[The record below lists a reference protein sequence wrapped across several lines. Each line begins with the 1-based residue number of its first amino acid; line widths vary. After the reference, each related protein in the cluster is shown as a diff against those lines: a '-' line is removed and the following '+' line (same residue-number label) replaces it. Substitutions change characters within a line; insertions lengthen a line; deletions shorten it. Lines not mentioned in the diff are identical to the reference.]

1 MSLQMTPDGSRGQ
14 RSDGKG
20 TPTLEAIASVID
32 KARALAAAGHHAAV
46 VEFLGGRERAE
57 LSDSPTLALL
67 YGIAQARL
75 GRHEQALQWLE
86 LALVQARRLGE
97 PAVERHALNARGA
110 FALVNGHL
118 TESADF
124 CTQALMA
131 ASRDGDHATT
141 GRASNNLGIIS
152 HLRGRHAEAIS
163 SWEIAAAAFHRVGQQ
178 VGVAECHNNLAN
190 AYREQ
195 GALDKAL
202 AVADQA
208 VGTAEAAGDEALFA
222 ATLRGRAEIRVAR
235 SEPDLARRELDRIRE
250 IRSRLPDPVGEAED
264 LRVTALV
271 LALENQEKRA
281 EKALREVMGRAELH
295 GRLQLQADATRDLA
309 LLLRKAGRLQEA
321 VGAAQAA
328 KAIFSRIGAE
338 SDIRKLAEQ
347 GWEESVAAGL
357 RGNLAPVHV
366 AQQYADAGRYA
377 ELLTYLEQRS
387 RDELEE
393 SAMLTLLYGIAHSR
407 LGRLEVGQQWAMVA
421 QLRARS
427 LKDRM
432 MEVRALNVC
441 GAIALERGGID
452 EATYFFSRAQE
463 EATDDSDMATVGR
476 CANNLGIIANM
487 QGDYRRA
494 VIAYTR
500 AIAAYEQAHFHRGV
514 AEARHNLGIVCRAQG
529 QLDRALEIANQA
541 IQEAERLGDRQLTA
555 QAIAGL
561 AEVRVARGES
571 ELAKQEVE
579 RAIAVHR
586 ELKDP
591 VREAEDL
598 RILAGALA
606 LTEKTN
612 DAETMLRDVI
622 DRATQH
628 GRPLLLASAE
638 RDLAHLLI
646 RSGDVTAGKAAAQ
659 RARATFQRLS
669 ARAEIDRLDALLEAP

>member
-1 MSLQMTPDGSRGQ
+1 MLHDDSRQQ

-20 TPTLEAIASVID
+20 TPTLEAIAPVID
-32 KARALAAAGHHAAV
+32 KARELAAAGHHAAV
-46 VEFLGGRERAE
+46 VEFLGGRERTE
-57 LSDSPTLALL
+57 LGDSPTLALL

-86 LALVQARRLGE
+86 LALEQARRRGE
-97 PAVERHALNARGA
+97 SAVERHALSARGA

-118 TESADF
+118 TEAADF

-163 SWEIAAAAFHRVGQQ
+163 SWEIAAAAFHRAGQQ
-178 VGVAECHNNLAN
+178 IGVAECHNNLAN

-195 GALDKAL
+195 GALDKGL
-202 AVADQA
+202 AVADHA
-208 VGTAEAAGDEALFA
+208 VATAEVAGDEALFA
-222 ATLRGRAEIRVAR
+222 VTLRGRAEIRVVR
-235 SEPDLARRELDRIRE
+235 SEPELARRELDRVRE

-271 LALENQEKRA
+271 LAAEGQVARA
-281 EKALREVMGRAELH
+281 EKSLREVMGRAELH
-295 GRLQLQADATRDLA
+295 GRIQLQADATRDLA
-309 LLLRKAGRLQEA
+309 LLLRKAGRQKEA
-321 VGAAQAA
+321 IGAAQAA

-347 GWEESVAAGL
+347 GWEESVAAEL
-357 RGNLAPVHV
+357 RGNLAPLHV

-377 ELLTYLEQRS
+377 ELLTYLDQRS

-452 EATYFFSRAQE
+452 EATYFFSRGQE

-500 AIAAYEQAHFHRGV
+500 AIASYEQAHFGRGV

-529 QLDRALEIANQA
+529 RLDRAMEIAQVA
-541 IQEAERLGDRQLTA
+541 IDEARALGDQQLTA
-555 QAIAGL
+555 QAVAGL
-561 AEVRVARGES
+561 AEIHVARGERD
-571 ELAKQEVE
+571 LALTAIEQ
-579 RAIAVHR
+579 AIATHR

-598 RILAGALA
+598 RIKAGALA
-606 LTEKTN
+606 LN
-612 DAETMLRDVI
+612 GGRGAAETLLLDVI
-622 DRATQH
+622 ARATEH
-628 GRPLLLASAE
+628 GRPLLLAMAE

-646 RSGDVTAGKAAAQ
+646 EGGAAAAGKAAAQ
-659 RARATFQRLS
+659 RARSSFQRLS
-669 ARAEIDRLDALLEAP
+669 ARAEIDKLDDLLETA